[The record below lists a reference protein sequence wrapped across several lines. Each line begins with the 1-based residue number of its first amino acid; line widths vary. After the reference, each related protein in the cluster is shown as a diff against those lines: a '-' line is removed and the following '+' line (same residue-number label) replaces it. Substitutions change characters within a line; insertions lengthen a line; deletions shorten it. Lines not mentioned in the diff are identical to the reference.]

1 MKTLIVIL
9 VTLSIIIGLL
19 NLILLLNK
27 SNISIESEWVCTK
40 ETFTKKSI
48 PIVDENNVG
57 VFILNIPECEQFS
70 KTQN

>member
-40 ETFTKKSI
+40 ETFLKK
-48 PIVDENNVG
+48 
-57 VFILNIPECEQFS
+57 VFQ
-70 KTQN
+70 

>member
-27 SNISIESEWVCTK
+27 PNISIESGWVCTK

-57 VFILNIPECEQFS
+57 VFTLNIPECEQFS